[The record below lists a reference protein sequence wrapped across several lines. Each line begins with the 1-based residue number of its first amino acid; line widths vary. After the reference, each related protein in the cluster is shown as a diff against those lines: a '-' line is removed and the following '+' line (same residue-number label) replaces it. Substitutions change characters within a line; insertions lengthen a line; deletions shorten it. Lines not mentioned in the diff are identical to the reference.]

1 MTREEIVKALRCFAS
16 EDNCPFDECNEKCP
30 YWMEIDKYDIDN
42 PNAEISDVHQLCRA
56 AADLLEQDV
65 PPTDMVPKDFH
76 DRCMEMEI
84 GRRMLLEQNAPKWIS
99 VKERMPESGEKVI
112 VFAIGKYDGFIGDTV
127 YAMSMILDRPSGK
140 SWAVPWQYFDVDYE
154 ITHWM
159 LLPEPPK
166 EEKA

>member
-16 EDNCPFDECNEKCP
+16 EDNCPVDECNKKCP

-42 PNAEISDVHQLCRA
+42 PNAEISDGHKLCRA
-56 AADLLEQDV
+56 AADLLEQDAEK
-65 PPTDMVPKDFH
+65 TS
-76 DRCMEMEI
+76 
-84 GRRMLLEQNAPKWIS
+84 WIS
-99 VKERMPESGEKVI
+99 VKDRMPESGEEVI

-159 LLPEPPK
+159 PLPEPPK

>member
-16 EDNCPFDECNEKCP
+16 EDYCPFDECNEKCP

-56 AADLLEQDV
+56 AADLLEQDA
-65 PPTDMVPKDFH
+65 
-76 DRCMEMEI
+76 R
-84 GRRMLLEQNAPKWIS
+84 GWIS
-99 VKERMPESGEKVI
+99 VEDRLPSVDEKVI

-140 SWAVPWQYFDVDYE
+140 RWAVPWQYFDVDYE

-159 LLPEPPK
+159 PLPEPPK
-166 EEKA
+166 ENGEMKND

>member
-56 AADLLEQDV
+56 AADLLEQDAKK
-65 PPTDMVPKDFH
+65 T
-76 DRCMEMEI
+76 
-84 GRRMLLEQNAPKWIS
+84 GWIS
-99 VKERMPESGEKVI
+99 VKDRLPKDGTPVI
-112 VFAIGKYDGFIGDTV
+112 VLCRHASHPGVWYWATEFTTQKSHMWHDGTARYWF
-127 YAMSMILDRPSGK
+127 P
-140 SWAVPWQYFDVDYE
+140 
-154 ITHWM
+154 
-159 LLPEPPK
+159 LPKPPK